1 MFRRIKPLLLFI
13 GLVIWSCA
21 TPPPVAIQTPIII
34 APTVSILS
42 PVNNQTINEIATIV
56 VETKDNDGIDKVEF
70 YIDDSLVFTDLE
82 SFYEYQWNTIQY
94 EDDSKHMV
102 KVISYDLS
110 GNSTISEPN
119 VYVIDNSTSHPQGV
133 NIISVSY
140 TVTEMTIK
148 WEGATD
154 QDFKEY
160 NVLYSSIE
168 GGDKDT
174 MISYSDKSRTTHI
187 LTDFDPAQ
195 ENWFWVDVLDIY
207 GLSTLSGGMTNEI
220 DNAPTSSD
228 LYPISLNDEFQIMW
242 SKNKNNDFSSYKLY
256 QSFSEDMSNQI
267 LVYETNYRTDT
278 TFVLSVDVLKYYQL
292 VVEDIWGRQSKS
304 NIEIGDYEIKL
315 WGEYYSIVN
324 TVELNLIENQL
335 TGNIPP
341 EIEILTNLTG
351 LFLSYNYLRGE
362 IPSEI
367 GNLRNL
373 TELHL
378 GHNGLEGEIPPEIGN
393 LANLTYLS
401 LWDNELTGSIPR
413 EIGNLANLTYLSL
426 WDNKLTGS
434 IPRKI
439 GNLANLT
446 YLSLWDN
453 ELTGSIPPEIGNL
466 TSLIFLSISE
476 NKINGQIPLEL
487 GSLIHLN
494 SLGLFNNELTGSIP
508 SEIGN
513 LNNLTYLGLFNNEL
527 TGGIPSEIW
536 GLKNIEFFRLENN
549 QLSNEIPESICEL
562 DFDWSNTTFF
572 NISNNQF
579 SPPYPECVKEYITI
593 MIPPFVFNK

>member
-1 MFRRIKPLLLFI
+1 MRIKLSLLFI
-13 GLVIWSCA
+13 VLVIWSCA
-21 TPPPVAIQTPIII
+21 PPPPVATQTPIIP
-34 APTVSILS
+34 PTVSILS
-42 PVNNQTINEIATIV
+42 PANNQTINGITTIV
-56 VETKDNDGIDKVEF
+56 VETKDTDGIDKVEF

-82 SFYEYQWNTIQY
+82 SFYEYQWNTTQY
-94 EDDSKHMV
+94 EDDSKHTV

-110 GNSTISEPN
+110 GHSIASDPN
-119 VYVIDNSTSHPQGV
+119 VYLVDNSTSHPQGV

-140 TVTEMTIK
+140 NVTEMTIE
-148 WEGATD
+148 WEGAID
-154 QDFKEY
+154 QDFKKY
-160 NVLYSSIE
+160 KLLYSSIE

-174 MISYSDKSRTTHI
+174 LISYSDKSTTTHI
-187 LTDFDPAQ
+187 LTDFDPAH

-220 DNAPTSSD
+220 DDAPISSD

-242 SKNKNNDFSSYKLY
+242 SKNNNDDFSSYKLY
-256 QSFSEDMSNQI
+256 QSFAEDMSNQI

-292 VVEDIWGRQSKS
+292 VVEDIWGIQSKS

-315 WGEYYSIVN
+315 WGENYSIVN
-324 TVELNLIENQL
+324 TIELNLIENQL

-341 EIEILTNLTG
+341 EIGILINLTG
-351 LFLSYNYLRGE
+351 LFLSYNYLQGE

-367 GNLRNL
+367 ENLINL

-378 GHNGLEGEIPPEIGN
+378 GHNDLEGQIPPEIGN
-393 LANLTYLS
+393 LTNLTYLS
-401 LWDNELTGSIPR
+401 LWDNELTGNIPP
-413 EIGNLANLTYLSL
+413 EIGNLV
-426 WDNKLTGS
+426 
-434 IPRKI
+434 
-439 GNLANLT
+439 NLT

-466 TSLIFLSISE
+466 TNLTYLSLWDNELTGPIPPEIGDLNNLIFLSISE
-476 NKINGQIPLEL
+476 NKINGKIPLEL
-487 GSLIHLN
+487 GNLIHLN

-513 LNNLTYLGLFNNEL
+513 LVNLTYLGLFNNEL

-536 GLKNIEFFRLENN
+536 ELKNMEFFRLENN
-549 QLSNEIPESICEL
+549 QLINYIPESLCEL
-562 DFDWSNTTFF
+562 DYNWSNTTFF

-579 SPPYPECVKEYITI
+579 SPPYPECVEKYITI
-593 MIPPFVFNK
+593 GIPPFVFNK

>member
-1 MFRRIKPLLLFI
+1 MFKRIKPLLLFI

-21 TPPPVAIQTPIII
+21 TPPPVATQTPIIS
-34 APTVSILS
+34 PTVSILS
-42 PVNNQTINEIATIV
+42 PVNNQTINEIVTIV

-70 YIDDSLVFTDLE
+70 YIDDSLLFTDLE

-94 EDDSKHMV
+94 EDDSKHTV

-174 MISYSDKSRTTHI
+174 IISYSDKSRTTHI

-195 ENWFWVDVLDIY
+195 ENWFWVDVLDKH
-207 GLSTLSGGMTNEI
+207 GLSTMSGGMTNEI
-220 DNAPTSSD
+220 DDAPTSSD

-242 SKNKNNDFSSYKLY
+242 SKNNNNDFGSYKLY

-324 TVELNLIENQL
+324 TIELNLIENQL

-341 EIEILTNLTG
+341 EIGILTNLTG

-367 GNLRNL
+367 GNLSNL

-378 GHNGLEGEIPPEIGN
+378 GHNGLQGEIPPEIGN
-393 LANLTYLS
+393 LVNLAYLS

-426 WDNKLTGS
+426 WDN
-434 IPRKI
+434 
-439 GNLANLT
+439 
-446 YLSLWDN
+446 

-466 TSLIFLSISE
+466 NNLIFLSISE

-487 GSLIHLN
+487 GNLIHLT

-513 LNNLTYLGLFNNEL
+513 LTNLTYLGLFNNEL

-536 GLKNIEFFRLENN
+536 ELKNIEFFRLENN
-549 QLSNEIPESICEL
+549 QLINEIPESICEL
-562 DFDWSNTTFF
+562 DFNWSNTTFF

>member
-1 MFRRIKPLLLFI
+1 MFKRIKPLLLFI

-21 TPPPVAIQTPIII
+21 TPPPVATQTPVIS
-34 APTVSILS
+34 PTVSILS
-42 PVNNQTINEIATIV
+42 PVNNQTINEIGTIV

-70 YIDDSLVFTDLE
+70 YIDDSLLFTDLE

-94 EDDSKHMV
+94 EDDSKHTV

-110 GNSTISEPN
+110 GSSTISEPN

-140 TVTEMTIK
+140 TVTEMTIE

-160 NVLYSSIE
+160 KVLYSSIE

-174 MISYSDKSRTTHI
+174 IISYSDKSRTTHI

-195 ENWFWVDVLDIY
+195 ENWYWVDVLDIY

-220 DNAPTSSD
+220 DDAPISSD

-242 SKNKNNDFSSYKLY
+242 SKNNNSDFGSYKLY

-324 TVELNLIENQL
+324 TIELNLIENQL

-341 EIEILTNLTG
+341 EIGILTNLTG

-378 GHNGLEGEIPPEIGN
+378 GHNSLQGEIPPEIGN
-393 LANLTYLS
+393 L
-401 LWDNELTGSIPR
+401 G
-413 EIGNLANLTYLSL
+413 
-426 WDNKLTGS
+426 
-434 IPRKI
+434 
-439 GNLANLT
+439 NLT

-466 TSLIFLSISE
+466 ASLTYLSLWDNELTGSIPPEIGNLNNLIFLSISE

-487 GSLIHLN
+487 GNLIHLI

-513 LNNLTYLGLFNNEL
+513 LTDLTYLGLFNNEL
-527 TGGIPSEIW
+527 TGGIPSGIW
-536 GLKNIEFFRLENN
+536 ELKNIEFFRLENN
-549 QLSNEIPESICEL
+549 QLINDLPESMCEL
-562 DFDWSNTTFF
+562 DFNWSNTTFF

-579 SPPYPECVKEYITI
+579 SAPYPECIKKYITI
-593 MIPPFVFNK
+593 RIPPFVFNR

>member
-21 TPPPVAIQTPIII
+21 TPPPVATQTPIIS
-34 APTVSILS
+34 PTVSILS
-42 PVNNQTINEIATIV
+42 PVNNQTINEIVTIV
-56 VETKDNDGIDKVEF
+56 VETKDNDGIEKVEF
-70 YIDDSLVFTDLE
+70 YIDDSLLFTDLE
-82 SFYEYQWNTIQY
+82 SLYEYQWNTIQY

-110 GNSTISEPN
+110 GHSTISEPN

-207 GLSTLSGGMTNEI
+207 GLSTLSSGMTNEI
-220 DNAPTSSD
+220 DDAPTSSD

-378 GHNGLEGEIPPEIGN
+378 GHNGLQGEIPPEIGN
-393 LANLTYLS
+393 LV
-401 LWDNELTGSIPR
+401 
-413 EIGNLANLTYLSL
+413 NLA
-426 WDNKLTGS
+426 
-434 IPRKI
+434 
-439 GNLANLT
+439 

-466 TSLIFLSISE
+466 ASLTYLSLWNNELTGSIPPEIGNLNNLIFLSISE
-476 NKINGQIPLEL
+476 NRINGQIPLEL
-487 GSLIHLN
+487 GNLIHLN
-494 SLGLFNNELTGSIP
+494 SLGLFNNELTGFIP

-513 LNNLTYLGLFNNEL
+513 LTNLTYLGLFNNEL

-549 QLSNEIPESICEL
+549 QLINEIPESICEL
-562 DFDWSNTTFF
+562 DFNWTNTTFF

-579 SPPYPECVKEYITI
+579 FPPYPECVKEYITI

>member
-1 MFRRIKPLLLFI
+1 MFKRIKPLLLFI

-21 TPPPVAIQTPIII
+21 TPPPVATQTPVIS
-34 APTVSILS
+34 PTVSILS
-42 PVNNQTINEIATIV
+42 PVNNQTINEIGTIV

-94 EDDSKHMV
+94 EDDSKHTV

-140 TVTEMTIK
+140 TVTEMTIE

-160 NVLYSSIE
+160 KVLYSSIE

-174 MISYSDKSRTTHI
+174 IISYSDKSRTTHI

-195 ENWFWVDVLDIY
+195 ENWYWVDVLDIY

-220 DNAPTSSD
+220 DDAPISSD

-242 SKNKNNDFSSYKLY
+242 SKNNNSDFGSYKLY

-324 TVELNLIENQL
+324 TIELNLIENQL

-341 EIEILTNLTG
+341 EIGILTNLTG

-378 GHNGLEGEIPPEIGN
+378 GHNSLQGEIPPEIGN
-393 LANLTYLS
+393 LGNLTYLS
-401 LWDNELTGSIPR
+401 LWDNELTG
-413 EIGNLANLTYLSL
+413 N
-426 WDNKLTGS
+426 
-434 IPRKI
+434 
-439 GNLANLT
+439 
-446 YLSLWDN
+446 
-453 ELTGSIPPEIGNL
+453 IPPEIGNL

-487 GSLIHLN
+487 GNLIHLT

-513 LNNLTYLGLFNNEL
+513 LTNLTYLGLFNNEL

-536 GLKNIEFFRLENN
+536 ELKNIEFFRLENN
-549 QLSNEIPESICEL
+549 QLINEIPESICEL
-562 DFDWSNTTFF
+562 DFNWSKTTFF

-579 SPPYPECVKEYITI
+579 SPPYPECIKKYITI
-593 MIPPFVFNK
+593 RIPPFVFNK

>member
-1 MFRRIKPLLLFI
+1 MFKRIKPLLLFI

-21 TPPPVAIQTPIII
+21 TPPPVATQTPIIS
-34 APTVSILS
+34 PTVSILS

-94 EDDSKHMV
+94 EDDSKHTV

-110 GNSTISEPN
+110 GHSTISEPN

-140 TVTEMTIK
+140 TVTEMTIE

-160 NVLYSSIE
+160 KVLYSSIE

-174 MISYSDKSRTTHI
+174 LISYSDKSSTTHI
-187 LTDFDPAQ
+187 LTAFDPAQ

-220 DNAPTSSD
+220 DDAPTSSD
-228 LYPISLNDEFQIMW
+228 LYPISRNDEFQIMW
-242 SKNKNNDFSSYKLY
+242 SKNNNNDFGSYKLY

-267 LVYETNYRTDT
+267 IIYETNYRTDT

-292 VVEDIWGRQSKS
+292 VVEDIWGIQSKS
-304 NIEIGDYEIKL
+304 NIEIGDYEIKI

-324 TVELNLIENQL
+324 TIELNLIENQL

-341 EIEILTNLTG
+341 EIGILTNLTG
-351 LFLSYNYLRGE
+351 LFLNYNYLQGE

-373 TELHL
+373 TELHI
-378 GHNGLEGEIPPEIGN
+378 GHNGLQGEIPSEIGN
-393 LANLTYLS
+393 LV
-401 LWDNELTGSIPR
+401 
-413 EIGNLANLTYLSL
+413 
-426 WDNKLTGS
+426 
-434 IPRKI
+434 
-439 GNLANLT
+439 NLT

-466 TSLIFLSISE
+466 NNLIFLSISE

-487 GSLIHLN
+487 GNLIHLN

-513 LNNLTYLGLFNNEL
+513 LTNLTYLGLFNNEL

-536 GLKNIEFFRLENN
+536 ELKNMEFFRLENN
-549 QLSNEIPESICEL
+549 QLINDIPESLCEL
-562 DFDWSNTTFF
+562 DFNWSNTTFF

>member
-1 MFRRIKPLLLFI
+1 MFKRIKPLLLFI

-21 TPPPVAIQTPIII
+21 TPPPVATHTPIIS
-34 APTVSILS
+34 PTVSILS
-42 PVNNQTINEIATIV
+42 PVNNQTINEIVTIV

-94 EDDSKHMV
+94 EDDSKHTV

-110 GNSTISEPN
+110 GHSTASEPN

-140 TVTEMTIK
+140 NVTEMTIE

-154 QDFKEY
+154 QDFNEY
-160 NVLYSSIE
+160 KVLYSSIE
-168 GGDKDT
+168 GGEKDT
-174 MISYSDKSRTTHI
+174 LISYSDKSRTTHI

-220 DNAPTSSD
+220 DDAPTSSD
-228 LYPISLNDEFQIMW
+228 LYPISRNDEFQIMW
-242 SKNKNNDFSSYKLY
+242 SKNNNNDFGSYKLY

-292 VVEDIWGRQSKS
+292 VVEDIWGTQSKS
-304 NIEIGDYEIKL
+304 NIEIGDYEIKI

-324 TVELNLIENQL
+324 TIELNLIENQL
-335 TGNIPP
+335 TGNIPL
-341 EIEILTNLTG
+341 EIGILTNLTG
-351 LFLSYNYLRGE
+351 LFLSYNYLKGE

-378 GHNGLEGEIPPEIGN
+378 GHNGLQGEVPPEIGN
-393 LANLTYLS
+393 LVNLTH
-401 LWDNELTGSIPR
+401 
-413 EIGNLANLTYLSL
+413 
-426 WDNKLTGS
+426 
-434 IPRKI
+434 
-439 GNLANLT
+439 
-446 YLSLWDN
+446 LSLWDN

-466 TSLIFLSISE
+466 NNLIFLSISE

-487 GSLIHLN
+487 GNLIHLN

-513 LNNLTYLGLFNNEL
+513 LTNLTYLGLFNNEL

-536 GLKNIEFFRLENN
+536 ELKNMEFFRLENN
-549 QLSNEIPESICEL
+549 QLINDIPESLCEL
-562 DFDWSNTTFF
+562 DYNWSNTTFF

>member
-1 MFRRIKPLLLFI
+1 MFKRIKPLLLFI

-42 PVNNQTINEIATIV
+42 PVNNQTINEIVTIV

-94 EDDSKHMV
+94 EDDSKHTV

-110 GNSTISEPN
+110 GHSTISEPN

-140 TVTEMTIK
+140 TVTEMTIE

-154 QDFKEY
+154 QDFNEY
-160 NVLYSSIE
+160 KVLYSSIE
-168 GGDKDT
+168 GGVKDT
-174 MISYSDKSRTTHI
+174 LISYSDQSRTTHI

-220 DNAPTSSD
+220 DDAPTSSD

-242 SKNKNNDFSSYKLY
+242 SKNNNNDFGSYKLY

-315 WGEYYSIVN
+315 WGDYYSIVN
-324 TVELNLIENQL
+324 TIELNLIENQL

-341 EIEILTNLTG
+341 EIGILTNLTG

-378 GHNGLEGEIPPEIGN
+378 SHNGLQGEIPAEIGN
-393 LANLTYLS
+393 LVNLTYLS

-426 WDNKLTGS
+426 WN
-434 IPRKI
+434 
-439 GNLANLT
+439 
-446 YLSLWDN
+446 N

-466 TSLIFLSISE
+466 NNLIFLSISE

-487 GSLIHLN
+487 GNLIHLN
-494 SLGLFNNELTGSIP
+494 SLGLFNNALKGSIP

-513 LNNLTYLGLFNNEL
+513 LTNLTYLGLFNNEL

-536 GLKNIEFFRLENN
+536 ELKNMDFFRLENN
-549 QLSNEIPESICEL
+549 QLINDIPESLCEL
-562 DFDWSNTTFF
+562 DFNWSNTTFF

>member
-1 MFRRIKPLLLFI
+1 MFKRIKPLLLFI

-21 TPPPVAIQTPIII
+21 TPPPVATQTPKII

-42 PVNNQTINEIATIV
+42 PVNNQTINEIVTIV

-94 EDDSKHMV
+94 EDDSKHTV

-110 GNSTISEPN
+110 GHSTISEPN

-140 TVTEMTIK
+140 TVTEMTIE

-160 NVLYSSIE
+160 KVLYSSIE

-174 MISYSDKSRTTHI
+174 IISYSDQSRTTHI

-220 DNAPTSSD
+220 DDAPTSSV
-228 LYPISLNDEFQIMW
+228 LYPISLSDEFQIMW
-242 SKNKNNDFSSYKLY
+242 SKNNIDDDFSSYKLY

-292 VVEDIWGRQSKS
+292 VVEDIWGIQSKS
-304 NIEIGDYEIKL
+304 NIEIGDYEIKI

-324 TVELNLIENQL
+324 TIELNLIENQL

-341 EIEILTNLTG
+341 EIGILTNLTG
-351 LFLSYNYLRGE
+351 LFLNYNYLQGE

-378 GHNGLEGEIPPEIGN
+378 GHNDLQGEIPPEIGN
-393 LANLTYLS
+393 LVNLTHLS
-401 LWDNELTGSIPR
+401 LWDNELTGSIPP
-413 EIGNLANLTYLSL
+413 EIGNLVNL
-426 WDNKLTGS
+426 
-434 IPRKI
+434 I
-439 GNLANLT
+439 

-466 TSLIFLSISE
+466 NNLIFLSISE
-476 NKINGQIPLEL
+476 NEINGQIPLEL
-487 GSLIHLN
+487 GNLIHLN

-513 LNNLTYLGLFNNEL
+513 LTNLTYLGLFNNEL

-536 GLKNIEFFRLENN
+536 ELKNMEFFRLENN
-549 QLSNEIPESICEL
+549 QLINDIPESLCEL
-562 DFDWSNTTFF
+562 DFNWSNTTFF

-579 SPPYPECVKEYITI
+579 SPPYPECVEEYITI
-593 MIPPFVFNK
+593 MIPPFVFNQ

>member
-1 MFRRIKPLLLFI
+1 
-13 GLVIWSCA
+13 
-21 TPPPVAIQTPIII
+21 PIIP
-34 APTVSILS
+34 PTVSILS
-42 PVNNQTINEIATIV
+42 PANNQTINGITTIV
-56 VETKDNDGIDKVEF
+56 VETKDTDGIDKVEF

-82 SFYEYQWNTIQY
+82 SFYEYQWNTTQY
-94 EDDSKHMV
+94 EDDSKHTV

-110 GNSTISEPN
+110 GHSIASDPN
-119 VYVIDNSTSHPQGV
+119 VYLVDNSTSHPQGV

-140 TVTEMTIK
+140 NVTEMTIE
-148 WEGATD
+148 WEGAID
-154 QDFKEY
+154 QDFKKY
-160 NVLYSSIE
+160 KLLYSSIE

-174 MISYSDKSRTTHI
+174 LISYSDKSTTTHI
-187 LTDFDPAQ
+187 LTDFDPAH

-220 DNAPTSSD
+220 DDAPISSD

-242 SKNKNNDFSSYKLY
+242 SKNNNDDFSSYKLY
-256 QSFSEDMSNQI
+256 QSFAEDMSNQI

-292 VVEDIWGRQSKS
+292 VVEDIWGIQSKS

-315 WGEYYSIVN
+315 WGENYSIVN
-324 TVELNLIENQL
+324 TIELNLIENQL

-341 EIEILTNLTG
+341 EIGILINLTG
-351 LFLSYNYLRGE
+351 LFLSYNYLQGE

-367 GNLRNL
+367 ENLINL

-378 GHNGLEGEIPPEIGN
+378 GHNDLEGQIPPEIGN
-393 LANLTYLS
+393 LTNLTYLS
-401 LWDNELTGSIPR
+401 LWDNELTGNIPP
-413 EIGNLANLTYLSL
+413 EIGNLV
-426 WDNKLTGS
+426 
-434 IPRKI
+434 
-439 GNLANLT
+439 NLT

-466 TSLIFLSISE
+466 TNLTYLSLWDNELTGPIPPEIGDLNNLIFLSISE
-476 NKINGQIPLEL
+476 NKINGKIPLEL
-487 GSLIHLN
+487 GNLIHLN

-513 LNNLTYLGLFNNEL
+513 LVNLTYLGLFNNEL

-536 GLKNIEFFRLENN
+536 ELKNMEFFRLENN
-549 QLSNEIPESICEL
+549 QLINYIPESLCEL
-562 DFDWSNTTFF
+562 DYNWSNTTFF

-579 SPPYPECVKEYITI
+579 SPPYPECVEKYITI
-593 MIPPFVFNK
+593 GIPPFVFNK